1 MGAFKAI
8 RSVSAAAFLALP
20 LAMIANMAVAASSLA
35 SPTGTITRA
44 TATPDWTH
52 GTIAGSVAWDE
63 CTSENHCSW
72 LPEVVAEPA
81 LPEYHCASEDALS
94 SDPNI
99 RTVWTGAS
107 HTTNLA
113 VNFEVSHT
121 LILQG
126 VFGQRAC
133 LMAIYN
139 ARHPDPVCVAQKETL
154 EELSG
159 IEVVCPPENHTAF
172 APIASA
178 LFTVEQPP
186 VLTPPVLTP
195 PVLTPPS
202 GGSGGGSGGGETFSI
217 GSAQIKTLVAGQLTP
232 SGKAAKIATLLKS
245 GAYTVVFKALE
256 AGTAVIDWY
265 EVPPGAKL
273 AKRTKPK
280 PVLVATG
287 QRTFSA
293 AGTATIKIKL
303 TAAGRSLLRHA
314 KQLKLTAKGTFT
326 PSGTTPV
333 TTTRTFVLKR

>member
-1 MGAFKAI
+1 MKAFNTI
-8 RSVSAAAFLALP
+8 RSIRAAALALS
-20 LAMIANMAVAASSLA
+20 LAMIATTALAASSLA

-63 CTSENHCSW
+63 CTTENHCSW

-107 HTTNLA
+107 HTTNIA

-139 ARHPDPVCVAQKETL
+139 ARHPDPVCVAQKKPL
-154 EELSG
+154 EELLG

-186 VLTPPVLTP
+186 VVTP

-217 GSAQIKTLVAGQLTP
+217 GSAQIRTLVAGQLTP

-273 AKRTKPK
+273 AKKTKPK
-280 PVLVATG
+280 PVLVAAG

-293 AGTATIKIKL
+293 AGTATLKIKL
-303 TAAGRSLLRHA
+303 TAAGRSLLKHA
-314 KQLKLTAKGTFT
+314 KQVKLTAKGTFT

-333 TTTRTFVLKR
+333 ATTRTFVLKR